1 MSTMTEL
8 GAYLVT
14 KSIGTLG
21 STLFLNHM
29 PMGVENAVSV
39 VQMSAASPIRT
50 MGASLSAPV
59 ADVPAIQVVVRNA
72 SHSDGETKVKA
83 VIDALDFYSGTLGST
98 AYLLITLE
106 YGPVYVGLD
115 ENNRHRWS
123 IAFRVT
129 KRRS

>member
-1 MSTMTEL
+1 MSTLTEL
-8 GAYLVT
+8 GAHLVT
-14 KSIGTLG
+14 KNIGALG
-21 STLFLNHM
+21 TSLFLDHM

-39 VQMSAASPIRT
+39 VHMSAASPIRA

-72 SHSDGETKVKA
+72 SHSDGEAKVKA

-98 AYLLITLE
+98 KYLLVTLE

-123 IAFRVT
+123 IAFRAV